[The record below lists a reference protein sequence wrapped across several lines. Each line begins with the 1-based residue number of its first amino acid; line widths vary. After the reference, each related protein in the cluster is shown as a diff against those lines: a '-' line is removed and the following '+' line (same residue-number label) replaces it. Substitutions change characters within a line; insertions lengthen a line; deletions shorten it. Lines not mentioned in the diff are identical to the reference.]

1 MLIKSSRPRAEIGL
15 HTDMIQLGE
24 SLEMV
29 MFPIFESCCVCLKA
43 KPCDCRLARSDL
55 WGGTIATLLTSKYT
69 VTASC
74 LQRTSALSCS
84 GSAPKI
90 PTVRFCR
97 NWCCRNNNFWP
108 PRQPLACNRGV
119 FSIHACHLLHD
130 HIEVLFLAWW
140 QVDPLRSLAKG
151 RPEFG
156 AFRVYPPEFTAP
168 TDECPDKK
176 IVRDD
181 SARVEN
187 WGSCWNR

>member
-29 MFPIFESCCVCLKA
+29 MFPLFESCCVCLKA

-55 WGGTIATLLTSKYT
+55 WGGTTATLLTSKYT

-97 NWCCRNNNFWP
+97 NWCCRNNNFWA

-130 HIEVLFLAWW
+130 HIEVLFLRGGRSI
-140 QVDPLRSLAKG
+140 PSGRLRRAAQSSERFACTHRSSQRQL
-151 RPEFG
+151 
-156 AFRVYPPEFTAP
+156 TN
-168 TDECPDKK
+168 
-176 IVRDD
+176 
-181 SARVEN
+181 ARTRKLCAMIQQE
-187 WGSCWNR
+187 